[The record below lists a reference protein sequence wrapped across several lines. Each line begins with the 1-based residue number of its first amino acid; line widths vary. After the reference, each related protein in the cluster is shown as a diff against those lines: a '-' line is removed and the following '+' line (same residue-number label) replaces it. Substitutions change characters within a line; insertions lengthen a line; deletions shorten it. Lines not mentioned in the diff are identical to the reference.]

1 MPNNEPKKQENFNF
15 KNFIQ
20 KNEIKPIK
28 DGENKDAITTRED
41 VTSVRGMEDLKKSD
55 FEDYGNIY
63 EGQDINKTRYENQS
77 GLEQF
82 GSWATQSAGEIVG
95 GALSGFGATLDIPDA
110 VISEMRDKDAD
121 FKNILTEAGDA
132 ITQWSKD
139 AAPIYRKNP
148 GKSFDVSDS
157 GWWFENGVSVAS
169 TLSLL
174 IPATGVV
181 KGVSYVGK
189 VLKLSDELALAG
201 KLVKGADKVN
211 KLAGRLE
218 KAKHFAKIGVS
229 AIVSRNAE
237 NFKESAQILTE
248 TKDNLLKEWDENPDK
263 FNELL
268 NSDVAKELESEGRPV
283 DKENL
288 SNFIASKAAWLSYGV
303 NSLNIGFDALQLAPL
318 FKGFKPV
325 TQISKLETS
334 IAIKRA
340 QKEALGKTFT
350 KANYLTSALNPLSS
364 SIARNATEGIE
375 EAINYVGTEE
385 GKTYADQLTGK
396 KTKDLSGRIGDYLVD
411 PHMYESAVWGV
422 LGGMAFG
429 GAANG
434 LGRVANLVKGKDGYG
449 LKEARIDEINKR
461 VSQIKETSE
470 AIKEIEND
478 PKLNDEEK
486 SHYIANVKA
495 DAITKLTINAAQ
507 VGNYDM
513 LREHLESPEMRKQ
526 MLEAGYATEGDVD
539 KAVANSLLDATTAVE
554 MYKSNYNLFQTRKI
568 DDNVKNIQIAE
579 KTYWDTVNRKHFE
592 QKNSLLKDIQTLKST
607 DNYIN
612 TTKDENVNLTIE
624 LEALKQ
630 ARKSIQNITENSNE
644 PLSQYQ
650 KEILET
656 ADKRIESL
664 SNNINKPASL
674 STLNPQILDK
684 QIQVEQ
690 KNMIIEALG
699 HKAKYMTTP
708 EYSEKI
714 KKETEE
720 ASKKRKEKDIN
731 DFKESIKNKTKE
743 ELETLKSTVKE
754 KAKKDI
760 IDNSIK
766 NFVKEE
772 EVNKRKEEVKKTKET
787 ATPSPVKETEPISV
801 VSKPVK
807 KRTDDAIFDM
817 FDEDF
822 ETKEVD
828 ETKLNPE
835 KKQLI
840 DNALNTKDYGSLLRA
855 DSAYRGGVEQQY
867 IRNKITEIKEGLL
880 KEVEEAQ
887 NIANLNE
894 VPVSNNINDSI
905 DETNLFK
912 LERPQQTEVNK
923 KDNNG
928 LLFAKKTTG
937 SNNQESVRPLL
948 DIFKLTGY
956 NNEEQ
961 ITEDDKG
968 NLHTSKETEEA
979 IKIAYDLKP
988 GDTVTLK
995 IDTTNALYER
1005 YKEDKNEVPIG
1016 IYKNNV
1022 RIGYIAGRKRSIN
1035 TNEFDMITQFRE
1047 HINLDLN
1054 KTLDVEI
1061 TEKTNGDVIN
1071 TKQWYSIKNMNLD
1084 NYEFY
1089 TVLNASSGH
1098 ELERLS
1104 PDAAYHINEN
1114 KPYGKVIN
1122 TPEGKKNLRG
1132 VLYLMLHNVNGAPFP
1147 TPLSVSKLSDFDAA
1161 KVENNINKLLTLLD
1175 SGKGL
1180 ETQEVQKIKD
1190 SISEY
1195 ILVDD
1200 SRDVKREQ
1208 ELEKTKREAYL
1219 KFEKAETEE
1228 GKAKYAELKAEYDEL
1243 QSKRKINFRV
1253 HAPSKTKP
1261 ARIEMSY
1268 IAGDG
1273 TKRLVILNKD
1283 SINIKGQNGENL
1295 AYKKAVNGDF
1305 GKVFADQNTDSVLG
1319 KILKSKYYN
1328 VNFKKLREGNKEYKE
1343 QLIYNNVLRT
1353 NVGEIT
1359 DSKGNVLSNFTNFSI
1374 RIATKKVEEKPIKN
1388 TTEIKE
1394 QKTDSKDNQELFGDL
1409 FNVKREAKELFFRD
1423 AKTNYRL
1430 YANNKSTANELIED
1444 ILKNPK
1450 SELIKKAAEF
1460 LKNGINNVNIAF
1472 KDIKETDTLA
1482 VYDSLNNIINVTN
1495 RNRFNSEAEF
1505 QESMLH
1511 EITHALTVLPLVKFK
1526 EFLGTKTN
1534 PDLTSYKFKETAS
1547 KEVVD
1552 FVTKMETL
1560 RQDAINTINKRFPD
1574 VSTRKIEQTYGLT
1587 NVYEFISEVFVNEQF
1602 REAIKSDRNLFE
1614 RILDSILEFLNKYL
1628 GTKKRDNNVDL
1639 ATKEIIKFINSQKKD
1654 NYAKLI
1660 DGISPV
1666 LNSNY
1671 VEFRKL
1677 TDKKISDNFSSE
1689 EKNHLINFT
1698 KTATLHYFKGGKLED
1713 TENKTEQTS
1722 SKEFVKSK
1730 IQLVLDKAVLNDN
1743 QKELLERS
1751 LEHFDTL
1758 WVETL
1763 SQVNRIFGTRID
1775 ENENDTLDTT
1785 ETLELEKK
1793 WDDSVANATAMND
1806 QLSKEV
1812 KWFIATTPQKDKE
1825 GNTVQNPVTG
1835 LPESVNY
1842 GSVINLMIKHL
1853 SSAQTELDLLNK
1865 LNTLK
1870 VVNPSF
1876 ELMANKLKNDA
1887 NLLAAFKSQFTRNIL
1902 DSNILL
1908 ISKMDEYIKAKVDN
1922 EFKKTK
1928 GYINIADNWI
1938 KIVNNNIDNGT
1949 YKSKTFKDLIAG
1961 INKDKLQFEKLRLEE
1976 NYLSKDNKL
1985 TEKGNE
1991 LVSLIFN
1998 YSNLLGINL
2007 DIPAIE
2013 DSVKSA
2019 RTLNDVVILNKLNNI
2034 ARTIEK
2040 DEKNNSNGDLNDIAK
2055 FQDKYDIE
2063 FAEIMALNLKGEP
2076 VYAAQLPSFL
2086 TNFFAR
2092 LKSDNKEVK
2101 EKFEREFFEI
2111 VENDPVMQYSNWAW
2125 TEGKKLGLFNYV
2137 VVGNKKQPTS
2147 INSEFVS
2154 MWGIAKLGGSKN
2166 TISKETQDY
2175 TEFSDNDY
2183 KLTLSYMYLDNGNN
2197 KHCWIPT
2204 LIPSD
2209 SGNLPL
2215 LKVNRFQLKDKEL
2228 SFTLNNNKV
2237 SNVQLSESS
2246 ELFKAVQNA
2255 TFQEI
2260 ERMKQ
2265 AYDLMFD
2272 VTSDSIKIKSQYYN
2286 EETNTLTEEGKKWF
2300 ALLEKNYH
2308 YKKITY
2314 KKGTNEVDVKNTLL
2328 DKSGKP
2334 SGRVFEF
2341 HNVRLNTKTL
2351 SNKEAFKNPYNLVG
2365 TLSTSFIE
2373 KNINPFIQEYIANLI
2388 NTELTSHSEIKN
2400 DGLIKKEAHAF
2411 IGDGSFEQFIAE
2423 MALNNYIHN
2432 VEQQVWF
2439 NGVSAQYKNN
2449 VDTNK
2454 RAKQMNA
2461 PGNAPT
2467 TAGATEYG
2475 AITIQDVTLKS
2486 KTFDT
2491 IKAQVEKQLLEEK
2504 GYKYKDNKELLEAD
2518 TNLIIKDYNEIN
2530 SGDAQGYITVKGLKE
2545 LYEKYGM
2552 MNDTYIKI
2560 FKQIESG
2567 EQLSVQA
2574 IKTLQAVK
2582 PFHYGIGYNHALN
2595 KMTPN
2600 QIKLSYLPL
2609 IPQLIAGTDLEK
2621 IANHLDKVGATR
2633 LFFESAHKVGATQ
2646 IYKIHNEDGNLNE
2659 SFLEAAQPVFY
2670 KYSDEQIQ
2678 LTVPDHLVDS
2688 TNLLATQ
2695 IAKLIVANL
2704 SDSPIYNG
2712 KTGKEIKEQY
2722 FNLLVK
2728 NIEESKDKLLS
2739 DIRITMDENGNYKF
2753 EDNNALRELLLEE
2766 IASRGL
2772 GKNYEDAIALK
2783 EDGTFVLP
2791 LFTGKNADKWESIL
2805 TSIFTNRI
2813 MKQKLPGASLTLA
2826 SDLFTKQ
2833 TKQEDSNL
2841 KGIEWQ
2847 EGHNGELKSYTINE
2861 ENNEV
2866 QVVEVVMGSWSK
2878 QFFKDGERISI
2889 NKIPDDVRTMIGYRI
2904 PTQAKHSMVVFKVV
2918 GFLPEEAKGSIIMPN
2933 DIITQMG
2940 SDFDIDKLFVMYKN
2954 FTTDKEGNLTTNF
2967 KEVNARQIKHLKA
2980 KLEQL
2985 EKNKGLDEAAT
2996 KLVNDIFTAYAEDF
3010 NPIETG
3016 YEYVKEKLNSL
3027 IKKVEHKD
3035 RQNELIDIYKTI
3047 LTNPHHLKES
3057 FTPATFADFI
3067 KGKEILDRLF
3077 ETSDDN
3083 IDILSPEGQ
3092 RTFRKRN
3099 MAGRIL
3105 KGISANF
3112 NSFLPVAQNT
3122 GMYLKPELG
3131 FKQKVR
3137 IKNSPINEYEK
3148 VYDLARLQEKYTNV
3162 VVEGDYAI
3170 VTLTKLGKAD
3180 NESYM
3185 NIDDNIITEVA
3196 SQGIGAAVDIVK
3208 DPTFDAFNA
3217 TTYTYPQFNTGLA
3230 VGVNP
3235 MYMMFFTRQPIVKM
3249 LNDEY
3254 FNGKSLL
3261 GNNTG
3266 QERSYVRNVYES
3278 LLYNALIEKKQIKGK
3293 KVTNVKA
3300 SPKRFNKEMRTKLFN
3315 YTLDDIK
3322 TFSDGE
3328 LYRMLEQNK
3337 VGHAKLDLDEKIE
3350 YYKNQ
3355 LYILNQFAKNYQAGD
3370 AVQDVLKSVKTDAH
3384 GAGPSM
3390 EKTVDL
3396 ANLIFKSS
3404 KAEKI
3409 LINEKS
3415 AVNSIYPKL
3424 FGSKEKSAYPVI
3436 EAYYENVNE
3445 LSYKVLSPLFITQN
3459 NSFIQFKNTLKF
3471 NGLNTKNNI
3480 KVLKKFFN
3488 KALLE
3493 DFTLFNENEKHRV
3506 LGTSIYRENKPKF
3519 DGSIESFKELST
3531 LDKLSI
3537 IKEITSSETIKGQAS
3552 ILNRL
3557 IPSDKFES
3565 LGYSKIEFNTNY
3577 KDTML
3582 DDMFAEQ
3589 LETFYN
3595 SGDEFKKE
3603 FVIDL
3608 LRYNYFAN
3616 GMEYGFG
3623 SISKV
3628 FPPNVLIKEGIGEH
3642 LYSKNTSNYLFNINL
3657 DYFYRNN
3664 WMNNDIVPKVKT
3676 KFIKVNGEKEI
3687 EKNDDNIDIEEND
3700 KPVYKTYN
3708 NTPVWDANSNI
3719 LIIPF
3724 NKLKNEAKNVKN
3736 SPYLVINKTT
3746 KEGESYINTPYL
3758 FKKVELEIEEGKEKE
3773 TLVYYYK
3780 VNTLGKDSI
3789 LEFSDKSIWLENNQ
3803 VNEEKHYQDV
3813 MDKIFQIESNKAGLP
3828 NISQENIDNHNKE
3841 CGGI

>member
-1 MPNNEPKKQENFNF
+1 MGKKESLNNKQKKDTFFDDVQSVGNPLVPS
-15 KNFIQ
+15 KNPVKTQ
-20 KNEIKPIK
+20 TEL
-28 DGENKDAITTRED
+28 GITSTD
-41 VTSVRGMEDLKKSD
+41 K
-55 FEDYGNIY
+55 EDYGKFS
-63 EGQDINKTRYENQS
+63 EGEDINKLRVDNQS
-77 GLEQF
+77 VLEQG
-82 GSWATQSAGEIVG
+82 GSMLTQMGGEIIG
-95 GALSGFGATLDIPDA
+95 GAISGIGATLDLFDPINGA
-110 VISEMRDKDAD
+110 VASEFKNKDAD
-121 FKNILTEAGDA
+121 FRNLITEAGDA
-132 ITQWSKD
+132 ITQWTKD
-139 AAPIYRKNP
+139 IAPIYRKNP

-174 IPATGVV
+174 IPSMGAV
-181 KGVSYVGK
+181 KGISYVS
-189 VLKLSDELALAG
+189 KLAGLADELALA
-201 KLVKGADKVN
+201 N
-211 KLAGRLE
+211 KLGKTAKWAGNLE
-218 KAKHFAKIGVS
+218 KAKYFGKIATS

-237 NFKESAQILTE
+237 NFKESAQVLTD
-248 TKDNLLKEWDENPDK
+248 TKANLLKEWDENPDK
-263 FNELL
+263 FKELL
-268 NSDVAKELESEGRPV
+268 NSDVAKELQAEGRTV

-288 SNFIASKAAWLSYGV
+288 ANFISSKAAWLSYGV
-303 NSLNIGFDALQLAPL
+303 NSLNIAFDALQLAPL

-334 IAIKRA
+334 SAIKKA

-350 KANYLTSALNPLSS
+350 KTDRLFSALNPLSS
-364 SIARNATEGIE
+364 SISRNATEGIE
-375 EAINYVGTEE
+375 EAINYIGTEE
-385 GKTYADQLTGK
+385 GKNYANELTGK
-396 KTKDLSGRIGDYLVD
+396 KTKDLSGRFSDYLVD
-411 PHMYESAVWGV
+411 PKMYESAVWGV

-429 GAANG
+429 GAAEG
-434 LGRVANLVKGKDGYG
+434 LGHIANLVKGKDGYG

-461 VSQIKETSE
+461 VSQIKETAE
-470 AIKEIEND
+470 YIKSIETD
-478 PKLNDEEK
+478 SKLNDEQK
-486 SHYIANVKA
+486 SHYIANAKA

-507 VGNYDM
+507 VGNYNM
-513 LREHLESPEMRKQ
+513 LIEHLSSSQMRKE
-526 MLEAGYATEGDVD
+526 MIDNGYAKEEDVD
-539 KAVANSLLDATTAVE
+539 KAITKSLLDAQTAVDI
-554 MYKSNYNLFQTRKI
+554 YKSNYNLFQTRKI
-568 DDNVKNIQIAE
+568 DEQTKNIQIAE
-579 KTYWDTVNRKHFE
+579 KTYWDSVSKKHLE
-592 QKNSLLKDIQTLKST
+592 QKNNLTKEIEVLKGK

-612 TTKDENVNLTIE
+612 TTQDKNVNSTIE
-624 LEALKQ
+624 LEALKI
-630 ARKSIQNITENSNE
+630 AKKSIENITEDSNE

-650 KEILET
+650 KEILDT
-656 ADKRIESL
+656 VNKRIDNLNNSL
-664 SNNINKPASL
+664 NEKASL
-674 STLNPQILDK
+674 NTLNPKILKK
-684 QIQVEQ
+684 QVEVEQ

-699 HKAKYMTTP
+699 HKAKYMTSN

-714 KKETEE
+714 KKDTEE
-720 ASKKRKEKDIN
+720 INKKRKEQDISNFKD
-731 DFKESIKNKTKE
+731 EIKDKSKE
-743 ELETLKSTVKE
+743 ELEILKENTKD
-754 KAKKDI
+754 KTKKDI
-760 IDNSIK
+760 IDNNIK
-766 NFVKEE
+766 NLVKNEE
-772 EVNKRKEEVKKTKET
+772 LNKRKEDVKKDKDITFSNEKEIN
-787 ATPSPVKETEPISV
+787 EPIKDV
-801 VSKPVK
+801 QNQPVIN
-807 KRTDDAIFDM
+807 RTDDEIFDY

-822 ETKEVD
+822 ETKKLD
-828 ETKLNPE
+828 ESKLNRE

-840 DNALNTKDYGSLLRA
+840 DDALNTNNYGSLLQG
-855 DSAYRGGVEQQY
+855 DIKYNGSLEQIY
-867 IRNKITEIKEGLL
+867 LRNKINERKEKLL
-880 KEVEEAQ
+880 NDFRQSQ
-887 NIANLNE
+887 NISNLNE
-894 VPVSNNINDSI
+894 IPVSDNIETNI
-905 DETNLFK
+905 DESNIFK
-912 LERPQQTEVNK
+912 LEKPQQKEINK

-928 LLFAKKTTG
+928 LLFAKKVSG

-948 DIFKLTGY
+948 DIFKLIGY

-961 ITEDDKG
+961 IKTDSKG
-968 NLHTSKETEEA
+968 NLIVSKENDEA
-979 IKIAYDLKP
+979 IKLAYNLKV

-995 IDTTNALYER
+995 IDKNNALYER
-1005 YKEDKNEVPIG
+1005 YKDDKNEVPIG
-1016 IYKNNV
+1016 IYKNNI

-1035 TNEFDMITQFRE
+1035 TNEFDTITQFRE
-1047 HINLDLN
+1047 SIGLDLN
-1054 KTLDVEI
+1054 NKLDVEI

-1071 TKQWYSIKNMNLD
+1071 TNEWYSIKNMNLD

-1089 TVLNASSGH
+1089 SVLPNSSGH

-1104 PDAAYHINEN
+1104 PDAAYHINEK
-1114 KPYGKVIN
+1114 KPYGRIISTV
-1122 TPEGKKNLRG
+1122 EGQKNLKG
-1132 VLYLMLHNVNGAPFP
+1132 VLYLMLHNVNGSPFP
-1147 TPLSVSKLSDFDAA
+1147 TPLSIAKLSDFDAA
-1161 KVENNINKLLTLLD
+1161 KVENNINKLLNLLD
-1175 SGKGL
+1175 NGKGL
-1180 ETQEVQKIKD
+1180 ESEEIKKLKD

-1195 ILVDD
+1195 ILIDD
-1200 SRDVKREQ
+1200 SRDIKREQ

-1219 KFEKAETEE
+1219 KFENAETKE
-1228 GKAKYAELKAEYDEL
+1228 GKEKYAELKADYDNN

-1253 HAPSKTKP
+1253 HAPSKNKP

-1283 SINIKGQNGENL
+1283 SISIKGQNGESL

-1305 GKVFADQNTDSVLG
+1305 GKVFADQNDDTVLR

-1328 VNFKKLREGNKEYKE
+1328 INFKKLKEGNIEYKN

-1353 NVGEIT
+1353 NVGDIT

-1374 RIATKKVEEKPIKN
+1374 RITNKQVEEKITKE

-1394 QKTDSKDNQELFGDL
+1394 EKINSKDNQDLFGDL
-1409 FNVKREAKELFFRD
+1409 FNIKREAKELFFRD

-1450 SELIKKAAEF
+1450 SDLIKKTAEF
-1460 LKNGINNVNIAF
+1460 LKNDINNVNIEF
-1472 KDIKETDTLA
+1472 KDIKERDTLA
-1482 VYDSLNNIINVTN
+1482 VYDSLNNKINVTD
-1495 RNRFNSEAEF
+1495 RNKFNSETEF

-1526 EFLGTKTN
+1526 EFLGTEKA
-1534 PDLTSYKFKETAS
+1534 PDLNSYKFKDSAS
-1547 KEVVD
+1547 KDLVT
-1552 FVTKMETL
+1552 FVTKMEAL
-1560 RQDAINTINKRFPD
+1560 RQDAINTINKRYPD
-1574 VSTRKIEQTYGLT
+1574 VDTRKFEHTYGLS
-1587 NVYEFISEVFVNEQF
+1587 NVYEFISEVFVNESF
-1602 REAIKSDRNLFE
+1602 REAIKEDRNLFE
-1614 RILDSILEFLNKYL
+1614 RILDSILEFLNNYL
-1628 GTKKRDNNVDL
+1628 GIKKRDNNVDI
-1639 ATKEIIKFINSQKKD
+1639 ATKEIIKFINSQKSE
-1654 NYAKLI
+1654 NYNKI
-1660 DGISPV
+1660 DGISPI

-1671 VEFRKL
+1671 IEF
-1677 TDKKISDNFSSE
+1677 KKTNNKKVSNNFSSE

-1713 TENKTEQTS
+1713 TNNENEQLS

-1751 LEHFDTL
+1751 IKHFDSL
-1758 WVETL
+1758 WTETL
-1763 SQVNRIFGTRID
+1763 SQVNRIFGTKID

-1793 WDDSVANATAMND
+1793 WDDSVANATAMNE

-1825 GNTVQNPVTG
+1825 GNTIQNPVTG

-1865 LNTLK
+1865 LKTLK

-1876 ELMANKLKNDA
+1876 ELMANKLEKDV

-1908 ISKMDEYIKAKVDN
+1908 ISKIDEYIKAKVDN

-1938 KIVNNNIDNGT
+1938 KIINNNIDAEI
-1949 YKSKTFKDLIAG
+1949 YKSKVFKDALLD
-1961 INKDKLQFEKLRLEE
+1961 INKQKLAFEKLRLEE

-1991 LVSLIFN
+1991 FVSILFN
-1998 YSNLLGINL
+1998 YANLIGINL

-2019 RTLNDVVILNKLNNI
+2019 RTLNDIIILKKLDNI
-2034 ARTIEK
+2034 SRTIEK
-2040 DEKNNSNGDLNDIAK
+2040 GEKNNNNGDLNDIAK

-2076 VYAAQLPSFL
+2076 VYSAQLPSFL

-2092 LKSDNKEVK
+2092 LKSDNKEIK
-2101 EKFEREFFEI
+2101 EKFEKEFFEI

-2125 TEGKKLGLFNYV
+2125 SDKNNLGLFNYV
-2137 VVGNKKQPTS
+2137 IIGNKKQPTS
-2147 INSEFVS
+2147 INSDYIS
-2154 MWGIAKLGGSKN
+2154 MWGITKLGGAKN
-2166 TISKETQDY
+2166 TISKEVQDY
-2175 TEFSDNDY
+2175 AQSSDNDY
-2183 KLTLSYMYLDNGNN
+2183 KLMLAYMYLDNSNN
-2197 KHCWIPT
+2197 KHCYVPT

-2209 SGNLPL
+2209 SANLPL
-2215 LKVNRFQLKDKEL
+2215 LKVNRFKLKDGEL
-2228 SFTLNNNKV
+2228 TYTLNNNKL
-2237 SNVQLSESS
+2237 SNVKLSENS
-2246 ELFKAVQNA
+2246 EIFKAIQNA

-2265 AYDLMFD
+2265 AYDLIFD
-2272 VTSDSIKIKSQYYN
+2272 VTEENIKIKSKYYN
-2286 EETNTLTEEGKKWF
+2286 EETNSLTDEGKQWF
-2300 ALLEKNYH
+2300 SLLEKNYH
-2308 YKKITY
+2308 YKKLVY
-2314 KKGTNEVDVKNTLL
+2314 KSNTNEVDVKNTLL
-2328 DKSGKP
+2328 NKNGKP
-2334 SGRVFEF
+2334 TGRVFEF
-2341 HNVRLNTKTL
+2341 HNLRINDKTL
-2351 SNKEAFKNPYNLVG
+2351 SNKEVFKNPYSLIGNL
-2365 TLSTSFIE
+2365 SSSFISTH
-2373 KNINPFIQEYIANLI
+2373 INSFIQEYISKTI
-2388 NTELTSHSEIKN
+2388 NNELLAYSDIKN
-2400 DGLIKKEAHAF
+2400 DGLILKESYNF
-2411 IGDGSFEQFIAE
+2411 IGNGSFEDFISE

-2467 TAGATEYG
+2467 TAGAVEYG
-2475 AITIQDVTLKS
+2475 AITIQDIVLKS

-2491 IKAQVEKQLLEEK
+2491 IKKQVEKQLLEEK
-2504 GYKYKDNKELLEAD
+2504 GFKYKNNKELLESD
-2518 TNLIIKDYNEIN
+2518 VNFIIKDYAEIN

-2545 LYEKYGM
+2545 MFEKYGM

-2567 EQLSVQA
+2567 EQLSTQA

-2582 PFHYGIGYNHALN
+2582 PFHYGINYNKALN

-2609 IPQLIAGTDLEK
+2609 IPQLVAGTDLEK

-2633 LFFESAHKVGATQ
+2633 VFFESAHKVGATQ
-2646 IYKIHNEDGNLNE
+2646 IYKINNEDGTLNE
-2659 SFLEAAQPVFY
+2659 AFLNDSKPSFY

-2695 IAKLIVANL
+2695 IAKLVIANL
-2704 SDSPIYNG
+2704 SDNPIYNG
-2712 KTGKEIKEQY
+2712 KTGKEIKERY
-2722 FNLLVK
+2722 FDILVK
-2728 NIEESKDKLLS
+2728 NIEESTDKLLK
-2739 DIRITMDENGNYKF
+2739 DIKITKDENGNYKF
-2753 EDNNALRELLLEE
+2753 EDNLALRELLLEE

-2833 TKQEDSNL
+2833 LTQTDNKI
-2841 KGIEWQ
+2841 KGIEWID
-2847 EGHNGELKSYTINE
+2847 GHNGELKSYTIDE
-2861 ENNEV
+2861 ENNKV

-2878 QFFKDGERISI
+2878 QFFKDGQRISI
-2889 NKIPDDVRTMIGYRI
+2889 NNISEDVRTMIGYRI

-2954 FTTDKEGNLTTNF
+2954 FTKDENGNLTTEIGN
-2967 KEVNARQIKHLKA
+2967 KQIKNLRNKLK
-2980 KLEQL
+2980 QL
-2985 EKNKGLDEAAT
+2985 EENKKLDEDAT
-2996 KLVNDIFTAYAEDF
+2996 KLINDIFKTYTEDF
-3010 NPIETG
+3010 DSIETN
-3016 YEYVKEKLNSL
+3016 YDINKTKIENL
-3027 IKKVEHKD
+3027 IKKIERKE
-3035 RQNELIDIYKTI
+3035 RENELIDIYKTI

-3057 FTPATFADFI
+3057 FTPATFVDFI
-3067 KGKEILDRLF
+3067 EGKKILDKLF

-3083 IDILSPEGQ
+3083 IDILSSEGQ

-3122 GMYLKPELG
+3122 GMYLKEDLG

-3148 VYDLARLQEKYTNV
+3148 VYDLNRLQEKYNKV

-3170 VTLTKLGKAD
+3170 VTLTKLGKSD
-3180 NESYM
+3180 NNTYL

-3235 MYMMFFTRQPIVKM
+3235 MYMMFFTRQPIIKM

-3266 QERSYVRNVYES
+3266 QERTYVRNVYES
-3278 LLYNALIEKKQIKGK
+3278 LLYNALIDKKEIKGK
-3293 KVTNVKA
+3293 KVLKVKE
-3300 SPKRFNKEMRTKLFN
+3300 SPKRFNKELRKKLFN
-3315 YTLDDIK
+3315 YSLEDTK
-3322 TFSDGE
+3322 VFSDGE
-3328 LYRMLEQNK
+3328 LYKMLEQNK
-3337 VGHAKLDLDEKIE
+3337 IGHAKLELNEKIE

-3355 LYILNQFAKNYQAGD
+3355 LYILNQFNKNKETGD
-3370 AVQDVLKSVKTDAH
+3370 AIQDVLKSVKTDAH

-3390 EKTVDL
+3390 EKTIDL
-3396 ANLIFKSS
+3396 GNLIFKSA

-3409 LINEKS
+3409 LINEDS
-3415 AVNSIYPKL
+3415 AVKSIYPKL
-3424 FGSKEKSAYPVI
+3424 FGKTEKSVYPVI
-3436 EAYYENVNE
+3436 EAYYTNVNE

-3459 NSFIQFKNTLKF
+3459 NNYINFKNQLKF
-3471 NGLNTKNNI
+3471 NGIDIKNNDKI
-3480 KVLKKFFN
+3480 IKKFFN
-3488 KALLE
+3488 KTLLQ
-3493 DFTLFNENEKHRV
+3493 DFRLFNEFEKDRV
-3506 LGTSIYRENKPKF
+3506 LGTTVYKENKPKF
-3519 DGSIESFKELST
+3519 DGSFDSFKELST
-3531 LDKLSI
+3531 LDKLII
-3537 IKEITSSETIKGQAS
+3537 IKTLVNTENQVH

-3557 IPSDKFES
+3557 IPNDKFS
-3565 LGYSKIEFNTNY
+3565 TLGYSKIDFNTNY

-3589 LETFYN
+3589 LETLYN
-3595 SGDEFKKE
+3595 SGDKFKKE

-3608 LRYNYFAN
+3608 LKYNYFAN

-3628 FPPNVLIKEGIGEH
+3628 FPPNVLVKEGIGEH
-3642 LYSKNTSNYLFNINL
+3642 LYLKNNSNVLFYPNL

-3664 WMNNDIVPKVKT
+3664 WTNSNIVPKVKT
-3676 KFIKVNGEKEI
+3676 KFEKINGEKVI
-3687 EKNDDNIDIEEND
+3687 EQDDEGLDIEENG
-3700 KPVYKTYN
+3700 KPIYKTFN
-3708 NTPVWDANSNI
+3708 NTPIWDANSNI
-3719 LIIPF
+3719 LLIPYS
-3724 NKLKNEAKNVKN
+3724 KLKNESKNIKN
-3736 SPYLVINKTT
+3736 SPYIVINKTT
-3746 KEGESYINTPYL
+3746 KQGESYINTPYL
-3758 FKKVELEIEEGKEKE
+3758 FKKVELELNEENKNE
-3773 TLVYYYK
+3773 LVYYYK
-3780 VNTLGKDSI
+3780 VNPLGKDGI
-3789 LEFSDKSIWLENNQ
+3789 LEFSDKSIWLENNL
-3803 VNEEKHYQDV
+3803 VDEEKNYQEITN
-3813 MDKIFQIESNKAGLP
+3813 KIYEIDTNKLGFQ
-3828 NISQENIDNHNKE
+3828 NISSEEINNHKKE
-3841 CGGI
+3841 CGGL